1 MAMVIGNRVRNGDL
15 EDLMVLSVMVAAV
28 CLGSSWIGRNSL
40 EKEVVG
46 GLTSISVN
54 GVGCC
59 RRWSRRIER
68 MMRKSLAVAVAG
80 NLWRNTVNRRAVCG
94 SLAAGFRGS
103 RRLIGGGNMWE
114 MVGGFRLGC
123 QLMETTT
130 ECRSGGRG

>member
-28 CLGSSWIGRNSL
+28 CLGSSWTGRNSL
-40 EKEVVG
+40 KKEVVG

-54 GVGCC
+54 GIGCC

-68 MMRKSLAVAVAG
+68 MMRKSLVVAVAG
-80 NLWRNTVNRRAVCG
+80 NLQR
-94 SLAAGFRGS
+94 SLAAGFRGLWQ
-103 RRLIGGGNMWE
+103 LIGGGNMWE
-114 MVGGFRLGC
+114 RVGGFRLGC

-130 ECRSGGRG
+130 ESRSGGRG